1 MFKRQHIT
9 SLKITLLAHER
20 ENRDIMDNIKISVIL
35 PVYNTEN
42 YLEEALDS
50 ILNQTMIDDIEVL
63 MLDDGSSDDSR
74 YIIEKYALDYENFH
88 AFHNEN
94 MGQGRER
101 NFGIKH
107 AKGEYI
113 HFMDADD
120 YILPDAY
127 EKLYGAA
134 KSGNYDFVM
143 GKACRFTR
151 NSNWNDFLY
160 ATIFKGVDG
169 FLPTT
174 IKQTNSLV
182 YNTTCWDKLIKR
194 DFILENDICF
204 PDMNIIAEDVPFM
217 MKMHDLADEIGMMNE
232 NVYYWRYRSD
242 LSSDT
247 QQKDIQ
253 KFKDRIISLNIL
265 NEYLEDNDVEKEIK
279 EAVYYKWLT
288 HDLKIYFNRFKE
300 YSQEDV
306 GYLINEINKVVESI
320 PEDIRLKL
328 NSYLKVMYAIMKE
341 KDMDC
346 FNRFA
351 DKENEIKANPSLL
364 CDIKDEY
371 KNLIDFKD
379 DAQKEELVAYLKDI
393 KIKNNKLNLDI
404 EAYVPFLESNSKDI
418 IEFNLMKSKSGTAK
432 SNNDLSDSGYKYEL
446 NGNKNNVYSL
456 IIPYDDLE
464 NLNGRFNISI
474 SYKNE
479 NFDKKCLLMSKRGK
493 RILNLKNLEIFSRF
507 GLYRVFNLDINKKI
521 EEKILVDSI
530 DVIKTEEK
538 HVNPLLNNAL
548 LVNLE
553 SDKNM
558 DSLIVENIVTLKER
572 EYEINQI
579 SADENMFKYE
589 LRIPFEDLLQ
599 FPIRKFRIKTND
611 GIDLKIKNSFK
622 YRNKKIMINCRNE
635 YNRLFI
641 YINYYNPFEEI
652 EDLERKIN
660 KVENLRRK
668 INRFHGEK
676 LIKIAQKLI

>member
-1 MFKRQHIT
+1 
-9 SLKITLLAHER
+9 
-20 ENRDIMDNIKISVIL
+20 MDNIKISVIL

-160 ATIFKGVDG
+160 DTIFKGIGD

-194 DFILENDICF
+194 DFILKNDIYF

-217 MKMHDLADEIGMMNE
+217 MKMHDMADEIAMVNE

-479 NFDKKCLLMSKRGK
+479 NFDKKCLLMSKKGK

-507 GLYRVFNLDINKKI
+507 GLYRVFNLDISKKI
-521 EEKILVDSI
+521 EERIIADSI
-530 DVIKTEEK
+530 DVMKTEEK

-558 DSLIVENIVTLKER
+558 DSLIVENIVTLQER

-611 GIDLKIKNSFK
+611 GIDLKIKNSFN
-622 YRNKKIMINCRNE
+622 YRNKKIRINCRNE

-652 EDLERKIN
+652 DDLERKIN

>member
-1 MFKRQHIT
+1 
-9 SLKITLLAHER
+9 
-20 ENRDIMDNIKISVIL
+20 MDNIKISVIL

-265 NEYLEDNDVEKEIK
+265 NEYMEDNDVEKEIK

-320 PEDIRLKL
+320 PEDIKLKL

-351 DKENEIKANPSLL
+351 DKENDIKANPSLL

-393 KIKNNKLNLDI
+393 KVKNNKLNLDI

-493 RILNLKNLEIFSRF
+493 KILNLKNLEIFSRF

-521 EEKILVDSI
+521 EERIIADSI

-548 LVNLE
+548 LVNIE

-558 DSLIVENIVTLKER
+558 DSLIVENIVTLQER

-579 SADENMFKYE
+579 SADKSICKYE
-589 LRIPFEDLLQ
+589 LKIPFEDLLR

-611 GIDLKIKNSFK
+611 GIDLKIKNPFI
-622 YRNKKIMINCRNE
+622 YRDKKIMINCKNE

-641 YINYYNPFEEI
+641 YINYYNPFEQI
-652 EDLERKIN
+652 DDLERKVN
-660 KVENLRRK
+660 KIDNLRRK

-676 LIKIAQKLI
+676 LIKIAEKLI

>member
-1 MFKRQHIT
+1 
-9 SLKITLLAHER
+9 
-20 ENRDIMDNIKISVIL
+20 MDNIKISVIL

-265 NEYLEDNDVEKEIK
+265 NEYLEENDVEKEIK

-320 PEDIRLKL
+320 PEDIKLKL

-371 KNLIDFKD
+371 KNLIDFKV

-393 KIKNNKLNLDI
+393 KIKNNKLILDI

-418 IEFNLMKSKSGTAK
+418 IEFKLMKSNSGTVK
-432 SNNDLSDSGYKYEL
+432 SNNDLSDSEYKYEL

-474 SYKNE
+474 SYKNK

-493 RILNLKNLEIFSRF
+493 RILNLKDLEIFSRF

-521 EEKILVDSI
+521 EERIIADSI
-530 DVIKTEEK
+530 DVMKTEEK

-548 LVNLE
+548 LVKLE

-558 DSLIVENIVTLKER
+558 DSLIVENIVTLQER
-572 EYEINQI
+572 EYKINQI
-579 SADENMFKYE
+579 YADKNIFKYE
-589 LRIPFEDLLQ
+589 LKIPFEDLLQ

-622 YRNKKIMINCRNE
+622 YRNKKIMMNCRNE

-641 YINYYNPFEEI
+641 YINYYNPFEQI
-652 EDLERKIN
+652 DDLERKIN
-660 KVENLRRK
+660 KIDNLRRK

>member
-1 MFKRQHIT
+1 
-9 SLKITLLAHER
+9 
-20 ENRDIMDNIKISVIL
+20 MDNIKISVIL

-265 NEYLEDNDVEKEIK
+265 NEYLEENDVEKEIK

-320 PEDIRLKL
+320 PEDIKLKL

-371 KNLIDFKD
+371 KNLIDFKV

-393 KIKNNKLNLDI
+393 KIKNNKLILDI

-418 IEFNLMKSKSGTAK
+418 IEFKLMKSNSGTVK
-432 SNNDLSDSGYKYEL
+432 SNNDLSDSEYKYEL

-474 SYKNE
+474 SYKNK

-493 RILNLKNLEIFSRF
+493 RILNLKDLEIFSRF

-521 EEKILVDSI
+521 EERIIADSI
-530 DVIKTEEK
+530 DVMKTEEK

-548 LVNLE
+548 LVKLE

-558 DSLIVENIVTLKER
+558 DSLIVENIVTLQER
-572 EYEINQI
+572 EYKINQI
-579 SADENMFKYE
+579 YADKNIFKYE
-589 LRIPFEDLLQ
+589 LKIPFEDLLQ

-622 YRNKKIMINCRNE
+622 YRNKKIMMNCRNE

-641 YINYYNPFEEI
+641 YINYYNPFEQI
-652 EDLERKIN
+652 DDLERKIN
-660 KVENLRRK
+660 KIDNLRRK

-676 LIKIAQKLI
+676 LIKIAEKLI

>member
-1 MFKRQHIT
+1 
-9 SLKITLLAHER
+9 
-20 ENRDIMDNIKISVIL
+20 MDNIKISVIL

>member
-1 MFKRQHIT
+1 
-9 SLKITLLAHER
+9 
-20 ENRDIMDNIKISVIL
+20 
-35 PVYNTEN
+35 
-42 YLEEALDS
+42 
-50 ILNQTMIDDIEVL
+50 
-63 MLDDGSSDDSR
+63 
-74 YIIEKYALDYENFH
+74 
-88 AFHNEN
+88 
-94 MGQGRER
+94 
-101 NFGIKH
+101 
-107 AKGEYI
+107 
-113 HFMDADD
+113 
-120 YILPDAY
+120 
-127 EKLYGAA
+127 
-134 KSGNYDFVM
+134 
-143 GKACRFTR
+143 
-151 NSNWNDFLY
+151 
-160 ATIFKGVDG
+160 
-169 FLPTT
+169 
-174 IKQTNSLV
+174 
-182 YNTTCWDKLIKR
+182 
-194 DFILENDICF
+194 
-204 PDMNIIAEDVPFM
+204 
-217 MKMHDLADEIGMMNE
+217 
-232 NVYYWRYRSD
+232 
-242 LSSDT
+242 
-247 QQKDIQ
+247 
-253 KFKDRIISLNIL
+253 
-265 NEYLEDNDVEKEIK
+265 
-279 EAVYYKWLT
+279 
-288 HDLKIYFNRFKE
+288 
-300 YSQEDV
+300 
-306 GYLINEINKVVESI
+306 
-320 PEDIRLKL
+320 
-328 NSYLKVMYAIMKE
+328 MYAIMKE

-393 KIKNNKLNLDI
+393 KVKNNKLNLDI

-418 IEFNLMKSKSGTAK
+418 IEFNLMKSNSGTVE
-432 SNNDLSDSGYKYEL
+432 SNNDLSDSEYKYEL

-493 RILNLKNLEIFSRF
+493 RILNLKDLEIFSRF
-507 GLYRVFNLDINKKI
+507 GLYRVFNLDISKKI
-521 EEKILVDSI
+521 EERIIADSI

-548 LVNLE
+548 LVNIE

-558 DSLIVENIVTLKER
+558 DSLIVENIVTLQER

-579 SADENMFKYE
+579 SADKSICKYE
-589 LRIPFEDLLQ
+589 LKIPFEDLLQ

>member
-1 MFKRQHIT
+1 
-9 SLKITLLAHER
+9 
-20 ENRDIMDNIKISVIL
+20 MDNIKISVIL

-143 GKACRFTR
+143 GKACRFTK

-160 ATIFKGVDG
+160 DTIFKGIGD

-320 PEDIRLKL
+320 PEDIKLKL

-351 DKENEIKANPSLL
+351 DKENDIKANPSLL

-371 KNLIDFKD
+371 KNLIDFKV

-393 KIKNNKLNLDI
+393 KIKNNKLILDI

-418 IEFNLMKSKSGTAK
+418 IEFKLMKSNSGTVE

-456 IIPYDDLE
+456 TIPYEDIE

-474 SYKNE
+474 SYKNK

-493 RILNLKNLEIFSRF
+493 RILNLKDLEIFSRF
-507 GLYRVFNLDINKKI
+507 GLYRVFNLDISKKI
-521 EEKILVDSI
+521 EERIIADSI
-530 DVIKTEEK
+530 DVMKAEEK

-558 DSLIVENIVTLKER
+558 DSLIVENIVTLQER

-579 SADENMFKYE
+579 SADKNMCKYE
-589 LRIPFEDLLQ
+589 LKIPFEDLLQ

-611 GIDLKIKNSFK
+611 GIDLKIKNPFI
-622 YRNKKIMINCRNE
+622 YRDKKIMINCKNE

-641 YINYYNPFEEI
+641 YINYYNPFEQI
-652 EDLERKIN
+652 DDLERKIN
-660 KVENLRRK
+660 KIDNLRRK

-676 LIKIAQKLI
+676 LIKIAEKLI

>member
-1 MFKRQHIT
+1 
-9 SLKITLLAHER
+9 
-20 ENRDIMDNIKISVIL
+20 
-35 PVYNTEN
+35 
-42 YLEEALDS
+42 
-50 ILNQTMIDDIEVL
+50 
-63 MLDDGSSDDSR
+63 
-74 YIIEKYALDYENFH
+74 
-88 AFHNEN
+88 
-94 MGQGRER
+94 
-101 NFGIKH
+101 
-107 AKGEYI
+107 
-113 HFMDADD
+113 
-120 YILPDAY
+120 
-127 EKLYGAA
+127 
-134 KSGNYDFVM
+134 
-143 GKACRFTR
+143 
-151 NSNWNDFLY
+151 
-160 ATIFKGVDG
+160 
-169 FLPTT
+169 
-174 IKQTNSLV
+174 
-182 YNTTCWDKLIKR
+182 
-194 DFILENDICF
+194 
-204 PDMNIIAEDVPFM
+204 MNIIAEDVPFM

-320 PEDIRLKL
+320 PEDIKLKL

-351 DKENEIKANPSLL
+351 DKENDIKANPSLL

-371 KNLIDFKD
+371 KNLIDFKV

-393 KIKNNKLNLDI
+393 KIKNNKLILDI

-418 IEFNLMKSKSGTAK
+418 IEFKLMKSNSGTVE

-456 IIPYDDLE
+456 TIPYDDLE

-493 RILNLKNLEIFSRF
+493 RILNLKDLEIFSRF
-507 GLYRVFNLDINKKI
+507 GLYRVFNLDISKKI
-521 EEKILVDSI
+521 EERIIADSI
-530 DVIKTEEK
+530 DVMKAEEK

-558 DSLIVENIVTLKER
+558 DSLIVENIVTLQER

-579 SADENMFKYE
+579 STDKSICKYE
-589 LRIPFEDLLQ
+589 LKIPFEDLLR

-611 GIDLKIKNSFK
+611 GIDLKIKNPFI
-622 YRNKKIMINCRNE
+622 YRDKKIMINCKNE

-641 YINYYNPFEEI
+641 YINYYNPFEQI
-652 EDLERKIN
+652 DDLERKIN
-660 KVENLRRK
+660 KIDNLRRK

-676 LIKIAQKLI
+676 LIKIAEKLI

>member
-1 MFKRQHIT
+1 MKEKT
-9 SLKITLLAHER
+9 G
-20 ENRDIMDNIKISVIL
+20 DMMGNIKISVIL

-63 MLDDGSSDDSR
+63 MLDDGSDDDSR

-127 EKLYGAA
+127 EKLYEAA
-134 KSGNYDFVM
+134 KSDNYDFVM
-143 GKACRFTR
+143 GKACRFTK
-151 NSNWNDFLY
+151 NSNWNDLLY
-160 ATIFKGVDG
+160 DHIYKDIED

-174 IKQTNSLV
+174 IRQTNSLV

-194 DFILENDICF
+194 DFILKNDICF
-204 PDMNIIAEDVPFM
+204 PDENIIAEDVPFM
-217 MKMHDLADEIGMMNE
+217 MKMHDMAHEIGMMND
-232 NVYYWRYRSD
+232 NIYYWRYRSD

-265 NEYLEDNDVEKEIK
+265 NEYLEDNNVEKEIK

-300 YSQEDV
+300 YSPEDV
-306 GYLINEINKVVESI
+306 TYLIDEINKVTESI
-320 PEDIRLKL
+320 PDDIKL
-328 NSYLKVMYAIMKE
+328 RINSYLKVMYKIME
-341 KDMDC
+341 NKDIDC

-351 DKENEIKANPSLL
+351 DKENKIKTNPSLL
-364 CDIKDEY
+364 YDIEDEY
-371 KNLIDFKD
+371 KNLIDFKA

-393 KIKNNKLNLDI
+393 KVKNNKMNLDI
-404 EAYVPFLESNSKDI
+404 EAYVPFLESNSKDT
-418 IEFNLMKSKSGTAK
+418 IEFNLIKSYSDNQKGE
-432 SNNDLSDSGYKYEL
+432 NNYSDNQKGENNYSEYKYEL
-446 NGNKNNVYSL
+446 NGNKNNLYSL
-456 IIPYDDLE
+456 TIPYDDLK

-479 NFDKKCLLMSKRGK
+479 NFDKKCLLMSKKGK
-493 RILNLKNLEIFSRF
+493 RILNLKDLEIFSRF

-521 EEKILVDSI
+521 EERILVDSI
-530 DVIKTEEK
+530 ELIKTEEK
-538 HVNPLLNNAL
+538 HVNPLLNNSL

-553 SDKNM
+553 SDKKI
-558 DSLIVENIVTLKER
+558 DSLIVENIVSLQER
-572 EYEINQI
+572 EYEINNV
-579 SADENMFKYE
+579 SCDKNMQKYE
-589 LRIPFEDLLQ
+589 LKIPFEDLLQ
-599 FPIRKFRIKTND
+599 FPIRKFRIKTKN
-611 GIDLKIKNSFK
+611 GIDLKIKNSFS
-622 YRNKKIMINCRNE
+622 YRNKKIMIDCMNE
-635 YNRLFI
+635 FNRLFV
-641 YINYYNPFEEI
+641 YIKYYYPFEEI
-652 EDLERKIN
+652 ENLERKIN
-660 KVENLRRK
+660 KIENLRRK

-676 LIKIAQKLI
+676 LIKIAKKLT

>member
-253 KFKDRIISLNIL
+253 KFKDRIISVNIL

>member
-1 MFKRQHIT
+1 
-9 SLKITLLAHER
+9 
-20 ENRDIMDNIKISVIL
+20 MDNIKISVIL

-94 MGQGRER
+94 IGQGRER
-101 NFGIKH
+101 NFGVKH

-127 EKLYGAA
+127 EKLYEAA
-134 KSGNYDFVM
+134 KSDNYDFVM

-160 ATIFKGVDG
+160 DTIFKGIGD

-194 DFILENDICF
+194 DFILKNDICF

-217 MKMHDLADEIGMMNE
+217 MKMHDMADEIAMVNE

-306 GYLINEINKVVESI
+306 GYLINEINKVVETI
-320 PEDIRLKL
+320 PEDIKLKL
-328 NSYLKVMYAIMKE
+328 NSYLKVMYEIME
-341 KDMDC
+341 RKDMDC

-371 KNLIDFKD
+371 KPLINLKD
-379 DAQKEELVAYLKDI
+379 DAQKEELVAFLKDI
-393 KIKNNKLNLDI
+393 EIKNNKLNLDI
-404 EAYVPFLESNSKDI
+404 EAYVPFLESSSEDM
-418 IEFNLMKSKSGTAK
+418 IEFSLIK
-432 SNNDLSDSGYKYEL
+432 SNSDTVISNDLSDSKYKYEL
-446 NGNKNNVYSL
+446 NGNKSNIYSL
-456 IIPYDDLE
+456 AIPYENIE

-474 SYKNE
+474 SYKNK
-479 NFDKKCLLMSKRGK
+479 NFDKKCLLMSKKGK
-493 RILNLKNLEIFSRF
+493 KILNLKDLEIFSRF
-507 GLYRVFNLDINKKI
+507 GLYRVFNLDISKKI
-521 EEKILVDSI
+521 EERIIADSI

-558 DSLIVENIVTLKER
+558 DSLIVENIVTLQER

-579 SADENMFKYE
+579 YADKNIFKYE
-589 LRIPFEDLLQ
+589 LKIPFEDLLQ

-676 LIKIAQKLI
+676 LIKIAEKLI